1 MQFKRQILEPA
12 ELNMTPLIDVVF
24 LLLIFFMVST
34 TFPNQQISL
43 ELPKATTA
51 ETQQEPL
58 PEISVLSL
66 YADGRILFNDKTQ
79 TSLEELEASLTKELT
94 ETEQPTI
101 EALLIQAE
109 STTHHQKIVSALDL
123 ARRLGI
129 EKVRIAT
136 QPLELKQ

>member
-1 MQFKRQILEPA
+1 MQFKPQPLEPA
-12 ELNMTPLIDVVF
+12 DVNITPLIDVVF

-43 ELPKATTA
+43 NLPTASTA
-51 ETQQEPL
+51 EPQQQQA
-58 PEISVLSL
+58 EISLLSL
-66 YADGRILFNDKTQ
+66 YADGRILYNQQEQ
-79 TSLEELEASLTKELT
+79 TSLAELE
-94 ETEQPTI
+94 EQIAQQPLP

-109 STTHHQKIVSALDL
+109 NNTQHQQIVSALDL

-136 QPLELKQ
+136 QPL

>member
-1 MQFKRQILEPA
+1 MQFKRQPLEPA

-34 TFPNQQISL
+34 TFPNQEINL
-43 ELPKATTA
+43 ELPKASSA
-51 ETQQEPL
+51 ETQQQPL

-66 YADGRILFNDKTQ
+66 YADGRILFNKEEQ
-79 TSLEELEASLTKELT
+79 ASLEELEIDLAKQLVESPEKL
-94 ETEQPTI
+94 

-109 STTHHQKIVSALDL
+109 NTTHHQKIVSALDL

-136 QPLELKQ
+136 QPL

>member
-1 MQFKRQILEPA
+1 MQFKRQPLEPA
-12 ELNMTPLIDVVF
+12 DVNITPLIDVVF

-43 ELPKATTA
+43 NLPTASTA
-51 ETQQEPL
+51 EPQQQQA
-58 PEISVLSL
+58 EISLLSL
-66 YADGRILFNDKTQ
+66 YADGRILYNQQEQ
-79 TSLEELEASLTKELT
+79 TSLAELE
-94 ETEQPTI
+94 EQIAQQPLP

-109 STTHHQKIVSALDL
+109 NNTQHQQIVSALDL

-136 QPLELKQ
+136 QPL

>member
-1 MQFKRQILEPA
+1 MQFKRQPLESA
-12 ELNMTPLIDVVF
+12 DVNITPLIDVVF

-43 ELPKATTA
+43 NLPTASTA
-51 ETQQEPL
+51 EPQRDSL
-58 PEISVLSL
+58 PQVSVLSL
-66 YADGRILFNDKTQ
+66 FADERILFNEQTQ
-79 TSLEELEASLTKELT
+79 TSFSELEVELAK
-94 ETEQPTI
+94 QPPL

-109 STTHHQKIVSALDL
+109 SNTRHQQLVFALDM

-136 QPLELKQ
+136 QPL